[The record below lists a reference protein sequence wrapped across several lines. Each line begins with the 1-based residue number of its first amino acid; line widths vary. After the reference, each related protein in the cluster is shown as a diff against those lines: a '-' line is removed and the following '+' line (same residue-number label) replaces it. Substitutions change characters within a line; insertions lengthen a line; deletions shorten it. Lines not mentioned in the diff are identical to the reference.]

1 MEPPDTPG
9 YHRGEGIFASN
20 RYVHTGGG
28 KTMARI
34 MYSPAHKNN
43 VTRETDP
50 YLPKKTAPS
59 VSVCPECR
67 ALTRRKGGG
76 AARRRC
82 PACRKIADGFIAG
95 VVTLRGGFAREH
107 REEIRNLVRNEEKR
121 AMGFNPLARII
132 RLTEQED
139 GFEVSTTAEKLAQ
152 RIGRE
157 VQKACRG
164 TLTYK
169 WSEDSKLLRVNWVR
183 EALGRSK
190 S

>member
-1 MEPPDTPG
+1 MEPPDPPG

-34 MYSPAHKNN
+34 MYSPAHKKN

-59 VSVCPECR
+59 VSVCPACR
-67 ALTRRKGGG
+67 A
-76 AARRRC
+76 
-82 PACRKIADGFIAG
+82 IADGFIAG

-183 EALGRSK
+183 EA
-190 S
+190 

>member
-1 MEPPDTPG
+1 
-9 YHRGEGIFASN
+9 
-20 RYVHTGGG
+20 
-28 KTMARI
+28 MARI
-34 MYSPAHKNN
+34 MYSPAHKKN

-67 ALTRRKGGG
+67 AICRNKRWHLDEKEFAALTRRKGGG